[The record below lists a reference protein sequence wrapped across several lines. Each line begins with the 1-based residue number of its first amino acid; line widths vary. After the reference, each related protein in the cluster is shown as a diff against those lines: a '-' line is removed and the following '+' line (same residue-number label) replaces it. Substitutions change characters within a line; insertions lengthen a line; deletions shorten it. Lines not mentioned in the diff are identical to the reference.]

1 MVNRISDSTSIKG
14 LWDDIGQ
21 PHEIAKYINH
31 GDPTPQKE
39 DHV

>member
-14 LWDDIGQ
+14 LWMTFGQ

-31 GDPTPQKE
+31 SDSNLLNE
-39 DHV
+39 DYV